1 MAAYPDFAIAKLPD
15 AYARLDFVLIDPA
28 QAVMKFGDI
37 RKLGRKVTIPHHSS
51 DMAEGTLRALLR
63 KAGISVNDFLKA

>member
-37 RKLGRKVTIPHHSS
+37 RKLGGR
-51 DMAEGTLRALLR
+51 LRFRITPAIWQRELCEPYYE
-63 KAGISVNDFLKA
+63 KQEFL